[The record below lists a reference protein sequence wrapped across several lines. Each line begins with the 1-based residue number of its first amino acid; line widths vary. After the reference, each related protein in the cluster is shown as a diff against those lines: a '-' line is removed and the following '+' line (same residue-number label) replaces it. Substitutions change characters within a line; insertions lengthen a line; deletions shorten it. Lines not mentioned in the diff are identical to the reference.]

1 MEQRKNPKK
10 NSFFIDKKLKYEK
23 VTIVLLIGIMMCAM
37 LTGCGKSA
45 SATKDG
51 NSLRLSYED
60 IEKDDGSGIYVLN
73 KDKTFSPILS
83 DMPGYSGSTDRAS
96 SERYVWYTDN
106 KTNITSLIPTVT
118 QGTPLVAI
126 YDSSDDMPDEWYLD
140 RYKNK
145 GYTVGMHITLGDDKS
160 MQILSED
167 PLSGSSAENAL
178 SQLSADDD
186 SYNISAISGSSSLPI
201 NNVDKNMM
209 ILLGF
214 EKNKVY
220 TFDFYQGTK
229 LQKVDIY
236 ADTRIFQSSQYIS
249 LKEPYKKT
257 SKGYFIINLPLNLE
271 DGYYYLSDLG
281 FFRYSSN

>member
-126 YDSSDDMPDEWYLD
+126 YDSSDDMPDEWYL
-140 RYKNK
+140 
-145 GYTVGMHITLGDDKS
+145 
-160 MQILSED
+160 
-167 PLSGSSAENAL
+167 
-178 SQLSADDD
+178 
-186 SYNISAISGSSSLPI
+186 
-201 NNVDKNMM
+201 
-209 ILLGF
+209 
-214 EKNKVY
+214 
-220 TFDFYQGTK
+220 
-229 LQKVDIY
+229 
-236 ADTRIFQSSQYIS
+236 
-249 LKEPYKKT
+249 
-257 SKGYFIINLPLNLE
+257 
-271 DGYYYLSDLG
+271 
-281 FFRYSSN
+281 